1 MIKKTEISI
10 ELPPLDKQRLLVLK
24 ADTERAITILKANL
38 NAKSFPKVENIDYT
52 TIDPRIFN
60 TLEQGWT
67 APPAFLIDA
76 WFNQLKA
83 LFKEYGSDAKLGVL
97 LGLQGRSADRR
108 IRAYRNGAEIIPYG
122 IWRTFLEL
130 TGRVVVD
137 VKPVLGLFDSESFD

>member
-10 ELPPLDKQRLLVLK
+10 ELPPLDEQRLLVLK

-67 APPAFLIDA
+67 APPAFL
-76 WFNQLKA
+76 
-83 LFKEYGSDAKLGVL
+83 Y
-97 LGLQGRSADRR
+97 
-108 IRAYRNGAEIIPYG
+108 
-122 IWRTFLEL
+122 
-130 TGRVVVD
+130 
-137 VKPVLGLFDSESFD
+137 

>member
-1 MIKKTEISI
+1 MKKKIEISI
-10 ELPPLDKQRLLVLK
+10 ELPPLDEQRLLVLK

-52 TIDPRIFN
+52 TIDPRVYN

-67 APPAFLIDA
+67 APPAYLIDA
-76 WFNQLKA
+76 WFNQFKT
-83 LFKEYGSDAKLGVL
+83 LFKDYGSDAKLGVL

-122 IWRTFLEL
+122 VWRTFLEL

-137 VKPVLGLFDSESFD
+137 VKPVLGLFDSES